1 MTGTAAQR
9 ARPTCLADVASPYP
23 VAVLAAIGLVAGWW
37 WFPAWF
43 LAAQLVRTWST
54 RGGVTWLS
62 SRGFPEYTD
71 EQYGRY
77 IGYAPIALIALR
89 IVLSLNWLEP
99 FQIIAAHKAQTGADT
114 ESYVFVAIILGL
126 ALAVAL
132 TGVLRAHGLPWPLAA
147 AGFVAVAV
155 LALGSY
161 GAIWNANALTAVP
174 LVALGYLT
182 SKIALVTNR
191 VLDNRAARRAEETPQ
206 DQAATTSTW
215 HRPRAGGAG

>member
-1 MTGTAAQR
+1 MADTATR
-9 ARPTCLADVASPYP
+9 KARPTCLADLASPYP
-23 VAVLAAIGLVAGWW
+23 VAALAAIGLVVGWW

-43 LAAQLVRTWST
+43 LAGQLVRLWSR
-54 RGGVTWLS
+54 RGAVTWLN
-62 SRGFPEYTD
+62 SRGVPEYTD
-71 EQYGRY
+71 ETYGTY

-89 IVLSLNWLEP
+89 IILSVNWLEP
-99 FQIIAAHKAQTGADT
+99 FQIIAAHKASTGADPET
-114 ESYVFVAIILGL
+114 ATFISIILGL

-132 TGVLRAHGLPWPLAA
+132 TGVLRTHGLPWFLAS

-161 GAIWNANALTAVP
+161 GAIWNANAITAVP

-191 VLDNRAARRAEETPQ
+191 ALDNRAARRAEETQQVQP
-206 DQAATTSTW
+206 ATTSTW
-215 HRPRAGGAG
+215 HRPRAGG